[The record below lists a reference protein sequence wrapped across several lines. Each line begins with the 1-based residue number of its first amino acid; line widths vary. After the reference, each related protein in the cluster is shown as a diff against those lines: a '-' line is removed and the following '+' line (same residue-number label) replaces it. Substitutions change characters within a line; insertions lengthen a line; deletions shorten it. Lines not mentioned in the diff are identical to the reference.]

1 MRHNER
7 GAVLGIVLLSSLV
20 FSIAS
25 LAMLSMATSHTQASR
40 HEADKLRARYAA
52 EAGLVRA
59 MEKLWND
66 PTYCGEAW
74 SIDTNG
80 DGTAE
85 TTINITVTNCGAGS
99 NQTISARVSY

>member
-1 MRHNER
+1 MRHNEH

-52 EAGLVRA
+52 EAGLVWA
-59 MEKLWND
+59 MERLWVN
-66 PTYCGEAW
+66 PAYCGVPDPPP
-74 SIDTNG
+74 ING
-80 DGTAE
+80 LAVDVS
-85 TTINITVTNCGAGS
+85 VTNCGTMS
-99 NQTISARVSY
+99 NQMVSAKVSY

>member
-7 GAVLGIVLLSSLV
+7 GMVLGIVLLSSIV

-25 LAMLSMATSHTQASR
+25 LAMFTLAMSHTQASH
-40 HEADKLRARYAA
+40 HETEKLRARYAA

-66 PTYCGEAW
+66 PAYCGEAW

-85 TTINITVTNCGAGS
+85 TTMTITVTNCGAG
-99 NQTISARVSY
+99 NTRTISAKVTY